1 MVVCL
6 VRGADLH
13 MAQRV
18 PLPLTVSCS
27 SKILTGF
34 TFLVPA
40 HLGSPRQRAVKRMCV
55 CACVRVDEESWVGSR
70 RDERLPEFAPPQI
83 YASDPS
89 PVPPQRQRL
98 TAERPPKRSLFG
110 SKPQQPADNVSE
122 TVVSAASAA
131 DNVEALLRSIRS
143 DVEQSQMALNSHSV
157 PPIARENRF
166 AVEEHSSSPF
176 FTALTMASTAPIFHT
191 DGHLHH
197 QTTTSSAAFSSSA
210 GNTTEQ
216 FGGTF
221 VVESSPNDT
230 SCVVSTASF
239 ALSEAA
245 NACWLLST
253 SSVNS
258 DTSGPQPAHYSSA
271 PSAPQA
277 KLPKYERVFLHDLPS
292 TLPLPPVAGSDG
304 VQYPSQE
311 EVIGPK
317 RRKESDELKEKN
329 AMRNWYRQFDQ
340 KRTVPLE
347 KVTESDNTGQL
358 LKPKNIPFASPYIQT
373 NDTSAEVKEDPAAKE
388 FDPSKPPPSV
398 KSNGT

>member
-1 MVVCL
+1 
-6 VRGADLH
+6 
-13 MAQRV
+13 
-18 PLPLTVSCS
+18 
-27 SKILTGF
+27 
-34 TFLVPA
+34 
-40 HLGSPRQRAVKRMCV
+40 MCV
-55 CACVRVDEESWVGSR
+55 CVCGCVDEESWVGSR

-98 TAERPPKRSLFG
+98 TAERPQKRSLFG

-131 DNVEALLRSIRS
+131 DNVDALLRSIRS
-143 DVEQSQMALNSHSV
+143 DVEQSEMALNSHSV
-157 PPIARENRF
+157 APVARENRF
-166 AVEEHSSSPF
+166 VVEEHSSSPF
-176 FTALTMASTAPIFHT
+176 FTALTMASTAPISHT
-191 DGHLHH
+191 DRHSYH

-221 VVESSPNDT
+221 VVESLPNDT

-245 NACWLLST
+245 N
-253 SSVNS
+253 

-277 KLPKYERVFLHDLPS
+277 KLPKYERVFLHDLPP
-292 TLPLPPVAGSDG
+292 TLPLPPVAGSAS

-340 KRTVPLE
+340 KRTVPVE